1 MGGYTKNIAVI
12 KAIKSGF
19 SSDGGPLSGLV
30 KVEKYGLHFR
40 AEVSLI
46 NFAPLTSGRYV
57 TAVTD
62 GAFTVLCEGARCEC
76 ESRIDTSQGFAAAV
90 CFVNG
95 EVTPIAVAVCGD
107 YGRCAAVAVS
117 ELERQERGA
126 CPPYRDEAIAE
137 ENYFEYGK
145 DTQGADDVCAGE
157 EEKAG
162 HCPRQN
168 EADSGIHTVETDRP
182 LNAQSDFRAADD
194 KDCSKDC
201 SCRDGAEHPDGE
213 SKDGRKF
220 SSVAGEEKADGREEK
235 ADWRV
240 HSLKD
245 FADFCSK
252 SGEDAHADGADGD
265 QNSGK
270 GAGVKTGGTETS
282 RRETSGAYMGGTVT
296 DGGERGGDMSGAR
309 AIPLAEDTG
318 FYSQVREEAERL
330 LSTFPHEEQ
339 LERAVENSRWV
350 RITYGGKRFYVFG
363 VIYDGERPAYICYG
377 VPSGK
382 EGCPPSL
389 NGFAGYI
396 PAGEGYW
403 VMYQDARNGATIK
416 IDLT

>member
-168 EADSGIHTVETDRP
+168 EAYSGIHTVETDRP
-182 LNAQSDFRAADD
+182 LNAQSDFRAADN
-194 KDCSKDC
+194 KDC
-201 SCRDGAEHPDGE
+201 SCRDCAEQPDGE

-220 SSVAGEEKADGREEK
+220 SSVAGEEKADGRGGQTDGLEEK
-235 ADWRV
+235 TDGRV
-240 HSLKD
+240 YSPKD

-282 RRETSGAYMGGTVT
+282 RNGT
-296 DGGERGGDMSGAR
+296 DGVKTGGADMSGAR

>member
-168 EADSGIHTVETDRP
+168 EVDSGIHTVETDRP

-194 KDCSKDC
+194 KDCS
-201 SCRDGAEHPDGE
+201 CRDGAEQPDGE

-240 HSLKD
+240 HSFKD

-270 GAGVKTGGTETS
+270 GAGVKTGG
-282 RRETSGAYMGGTVT
+282 A
-296 DGGERGGDMSGAR
+296 DMSGAR

-416 IDLT
+416 IDLA

>member
-117 ELERQERGA
+117 ELERQERGV
-126 CPPYRDEAIAE
+126 CPPYRDEVIAE

-162 HCPRQN
+162 HYPRQN
-168 EADSGIHTVETDRP
+168 EAYSGIHTVETDRP
-182 LNAQSDFRAADD
+182 LNAQSAFRAADD

-201 SCRDGAEHPDGE
+201 SCRDGAEQPDGE
-213 SKDGRKF
+213 TNSDERKLQSDGCEKK
-220 SSVAGEEKADGREEK
+220 ADELENQADGQEEKTDG
-235 ADWRV
+235 RV
-240 HSLKD
+240 HSVKD
-245 FADFCSK
+245 FADFFSK

-270 GAGVKTGGTETS
+270 GAGVKTGG
-282 RRETSGAYMGGTVT
+282 ADMG
-296 DGGERGGDMSGAR
+296 GAR

>member
-19 SSDGGPLSGLV
+19 SSDGGALSGLV

-117 ELERQERGA
+117 ELERQERGV

-168 EADSGIHTVETDRP
+168 EVDSGIHTVETDRS
-182 LNAQSDFRAADD
+182 LNAQSDFRAADN
-194 KDCSKDC
+194 KDC
-201 SCRDGAEHPDGE
+201 SCRDGAEHPDGC
-213 SKDGRKF
+213 
-220 SSVAGEEKADGREEK
+220 EEKADGQGEK
-235 ADWRV
+235 TDGRV

-245 FADFCSK
+245 FADFFSK

-282 RRETSGAYMGGTVT
+282 RNGT
-296 DGGERGGDMSGAR
+296 DGVKTGGADMSGAR

>member
-194 KDCSKDC
+194 KDCS
-201 SCRDGAEHPDGE
+201 CRDGAEQPDGC
-213 SKDGRKF
+213 
-220 SSVAGEEKADGREEK
+220 EEKADGREEK

-282 RRETSGAYMGGTVT
+282 RRGTNGVKTSGADMGGA
-296 DGGERGGDMSGAR
+296 DMSGAR

>member
-117 ELERQERGA
+117 ELERQERGV

-168 EADSGIHTVETDRP
+168 ETDSSIHTVETDRS
-182 LNAQSDFRAADD
+182 LNAQSDFRA
-194 KDCSKDC
+194 KDSKDC
-201 SCRDGAEHPDGE
+201 SCRDGAARTGGE

-235 ADWRV
+235 ADGRV
-240 HSLKD
+240 YSFKD

-252 SGEDAHADGADGD
+252 SGEDAHDDGADGD

-282 RRETSGAYMGGTVT
+282 RNGVDGVKTGGADMG
-296 DGGERGGDMSGAR
+296 GAR

>member
-168 EADSGIHTVETDRP
+168 EVDSGIHTVETDRP
-182 LNAQSDFRAADD
+182 LNAQSDFRAADN
-194 KDCSKDC
+194 KDC
-201 SCRDGAEHPDGE
+201 SCRDGAEQPDGC
-213 SKDGRKF
+213 
-220 SSVAGEEKADGREEK
+220 EEKADGREEK
-235 ADWRV
+235 TDGRV

-245 FADFCSK
+245 FADFFSK

-270 GAGVKTGGTETS
+270 GAGVKT
-282 RRETSGAYMGGTVT
+282 
-296 DGGERGGDMSGAR
+296 GGDMSGAR